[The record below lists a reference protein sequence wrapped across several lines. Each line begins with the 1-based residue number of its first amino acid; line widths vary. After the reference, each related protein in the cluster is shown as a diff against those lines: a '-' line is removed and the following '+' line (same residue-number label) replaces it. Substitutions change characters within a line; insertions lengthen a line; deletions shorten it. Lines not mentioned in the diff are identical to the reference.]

1 MADRVGQSIGNYR
14 LLRLL
19 GQGGFAEVY
28 LGEHVY
34 LGTLA
39 AIKVLRAQIANEDV
53 EHFRAESRTIA
64 RLAHPHIVRVLDFG
78 VADATPYLVVDY
90 APNGTLRKKHPK
102 TALPSLPTI
111 VTYVNQ
117 LASALQYAHDQK
129 IIHRDV
135 KPENMLLGRDNEV
148 LLSDFGIALVAQSTR
163 YNSTQG
169 IQDLAGTIAYM
180 APEQIQAHALAS
192 SDQYS
197 LGIVVYEWLSGT
209 RPFQGTF
216 TEIAV
221 KHMLVPP
228 PLLSE
233 KVPDISPAI
242 EEVVLKTLAKDPKH
256 RYENVQFF
264 ANALQ
269 RAYLGQPAIT
279 IQLTSPNA
287 TGSLAQPSSST
298 ETIQL
303 SAQEQEE
310 EVTPASLLTVPID
323 TPLLPIEVSAP
334 DTPPPSAMLTPVLPE
349 IQEVQQPQEVPSL
362 SPAPHVLQ
370 RGLSRRTMVRGLV
383 GLAALAAVG
392 VAGGSAA
399 WFVHNQ
405 TISGTPT
412 PSTNEGHLLYTFR
425 GHTGWVWSAAWS
437 PDGSRIASASGDG
450 TAQVWDALSGDHLTI
465 YYGHNNSV
473 YAVSWSP
480 DGRRIASAGYDKSVQ
495 VWDAT
500 FGDHF
505 YSYLGHTATVWTVAW
520 SPDGKYIASAGGD
533 KTVQVWNATSGQPLL
548 TYRGHNGFVYTVAW
562 SSDNKYIA
570 SASDD
575 GTVQVWNAANGHLLY
590 TFQHSTA
597 SMLAVAWS
605 PHGQRLASSSSDGKV
620 QVWDAINGGHLYVYH
635 GHSDFV
641 YTVAWSPN
649 SQRIASAGDDK
660 TVHVWNPTDNSD
672 TYIYRGHTNSVRSV
686 AWSPN
691 GKMITSA
698 SWDETVQVWLA

>member
-1 MADRVGQSIGNYR
+1 MADRVGQTIGNYR

-34 LGTLA
+34 LGTMA
-39 AIKVLRAQIANEDV
+39 AIKVLRAQIASEDV
-53 EHFRAESRTIA
+53 EHFQAESRTIA

-90 APNGTLRKKHPK
+90 APNGTLRKRYPK
-102 TALPSLPTI
+102 PTLPSLATI
-111 VTYVNQ
+111 VSYVTQ

-228 PLLSE
+228 PSLGE
-233 KVPDISPAI
+233 KVPDLSPAI
-242 EEVVLKTLAKDPKH
+242 EEVVLKTLAKDPKQ
-256 RYENVQFF
+256 RYENVQLF

-269 RAYLGQPAIT
+269 RAYLGQPATT

-287 TGSLAQPSSST
+287 SGSLEQSSSPT
-298 ETIQL
+298 RTVQL
-303 SAQEQEE
+303 SAQGQEE
-310 EVTPASLLTVPID
+310 EVTPASLVTVPID
-323 TPLLPIEVSAP
+323 TPLLPVEASAP
-334 DTPPPSAMLTPVLPE
+334 DTPPPSAMLTPVLSE
-349 IQEVQQPQEVPSL
+349 IQEAQQGQET
-362 SPAPHVLQ
+362 PATSAPR
-370 RGLSRRTMVRGLV
+370 RGVSRRTMVKGLV
-383 GLAALAAVG
+383 GLAAVAAVG

-399 WFVHNQ
+399 WLIHNQ
-405 TISGTPT
+405 DISSIQT
-412 PSTNEGHLLYTFR
+412 PSTNEGHSLYTFR

-473 YAVSWSP
+473 YALSWSP

-495 VWDAT
+495 VWDAS

-520 SPDGKYIASAGGD
+520 SPNGKHIASAGGD
-533 KTVQVWNATSGQPLL
+533 QTVQVWNATSGQPLL
-548 TYRGHNGFVYTVAW
+548 TYRGHNGFVYAVAW
-562 SSDNKYIA
+562 SPDNQYIA
-570 SASDD
+570 SASND
-575 GTVQVWNAANGHLLY
+575 GTVQVWNATNGHLLY
-590 TFQHSTA
+590 TFQHNTA

-605 PHGQRLASSSSDGKV
+605 PRGQRLASSSSDGKV
-620 QVWDAINGGHLYVYH
+620 QVWDAINGGHLYIYH

-641 YTVAWSPN
+641 YTASWSPN
-649 SQRIASAGDDK
+649 GQRIASAGDDK
-660 TVHVWNPTDNSD
+660 TVQVWTPTDSSD
-672 TYIYRGHTNSVRSV
+672 TYTYRGHTNSVRSV